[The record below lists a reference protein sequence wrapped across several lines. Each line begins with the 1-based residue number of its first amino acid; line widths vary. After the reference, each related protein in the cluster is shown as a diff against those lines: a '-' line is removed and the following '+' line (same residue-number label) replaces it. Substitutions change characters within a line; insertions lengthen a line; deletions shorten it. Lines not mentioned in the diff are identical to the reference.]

1 MKCPKCGFSQPDDIY
16 CALCGINIKKYAQK
30 KKTRFYKLGATA
42 IMILL
47 VGLVVTNYFSS
58 TSSPPLESVQNQTE
72 TSRPATQKRAVDANL
87 VRNTESRT
95 QSFEAGSAQKP
106 RSDLEQPA
114 FQPAPQER
122 SEYAPPPPQE
132 GEGQLETAKQWFER
146 GRALDDDSEN
156 EVECY
161 KTALDI
167 DSEFAP
173 AAFHL
178 GAIYFRKARY
188 ELADDYFESFLKHAS
203 EQERRTYDIYVY
215 YSLAD
220 VERLYDSIAQE
231 TAEEET
237 GSGQGQEAQGEGV
250 PGDEESDDTPNNDAG
265 EEILTVVEYETV
277 NGHISVPIVLNGF
290 YTTHLLV
297 DTGAGITIIAED
309 VARRLQLGDPKGH
322 PITLRTLAMDVNAQ
336 RGRLESIQVGDLKKY
351 DFPIAIADPP
361 FGSENHF
368 DGILGMDFM
377 KDYSI
382 NINNQTKRITLSSRS
397 GTKRP

>member
-30 KKTRFYKLGATA
+30 KKTRFYKLGATT

-95 QSFEAGSAQKP
+95 QSFEEGSAQKP

-146 GRALDDDSEN
+146 GRTLDDDSEN

-161 KTALDI
+161 KTALEI

-250 PGDEESDDTPNNDAG
+250 PGDEESDDTPNNGAG
-265 EEILTVVEYETV
+265 EEVLTVVEYETV

-309 VARRLQLGDPKGH
+309 VARRLRLGDPRGH

-351 DFPIAIADPP
+351 DFPIAIADLP

-382 NINNQTKRITLSSRS
+382 NINNQTKRIALSSRS
-397 GTKRP
+397 GKKRP

>member
-16 CALCGINIKKYAQK
+16 CALCGINIKKYARK

-42 IMILL
+42 VMILL
-47 VGLVVTNYFSS
+47 VGLVVANYFSS
-58 TSSPPLESVQNQTE
+58 TSSPPLETARNQTE
-72 TSRPATQKRAVDANL
+72 TSRRTTQKRAIDANV
-87 VRNTESRT
+87 VRNTESRV
-95 QSFEAGSAQKP
+95 QSVDQGTSQKP
-106 RSDLEQPA
+106 RSDSEQPA
-114 FQPAPQER
+114 FQPAPRER
-122 SEYAPPPPQE
+122 SEYPPAPQE
-132 GEGQLETAKQWFER
+132 AEGQLETAKQWFER

-220 VERLYDSIAQE
+220 VERLYDRIAQE
-231 TAEEET
+231 TAGEET
-237 GSGQGQEAQGEGV
+237 ESGQGQDAQGEEIAGE
-250 PGDEESDDTPNNDAG
+250 EESGDTPNTESG
-265 EEILTVVEYETV
+265 EEILTIVEYKTV

-290 YTTHLLV
+290 YTAHLLV

-309 VARRLQLGDPKGH
+309 VARRLQLRDPKSH

-336 RGRLESIQVGDLKKY
+336 RGRLDSIQVGDLKKY

-382 NINNQTKRITLSSRS
+382 NINNQTKQIALSSRS
-397 GTKRP
+397 G